1 MLATDFRQD
10 KKRYLIK
17 GWIKVKEGPF
27 KKGGLKRV
35 LMANFTTLNGLAKI
49 VLLCCQMITDSYLFE
64 KKCKF
69 YHKEIFCQERINFKT
84 FFGVIYSH
92 SSV

>member
-10 KKRYLIK
+10 KKRDLIK

-35 LMANFTTLNGLAKI
+35 LMANFTTLNGLAQI
-49 VLLCCQMITDSYLFE
+49 MLLCCQMITDSYLFE
-64 KKCKF
+64 KNA
-69 YHKEIFCQERINFKT
+69 NFITKR
-84 FFGVIYSH
+84 FFVRNG
-92 SSV
+92 